1 MTKNSSHRQ
10 HTSLKLSKKY
20 MHDISLKVPDNYSL
34 KEKYC
39 EYYCKQG
46 RRYTNLVYISPWF
59 KSFCGVS
66 LIINHFVL

>member
-46 RRYTNLVYISPWF
+46 RSYTNLVYI
-59 KSFCGVS
+59 
-66 LIINHFVL
+66 